1 MLTLILV
8 FIITVVIG
16 VPVAFCLGMAGI
28 AFILISPDY
37 SLTILP
43 TMMFGGIDSFA
54 LMAIPFFIMAGDMMG
69 RAGVLPGLIDL
80 AESVV
85 GHFRGGLAHVTIVA
99 SMFFAGVT
107 GVAVADCA
115 AVGSMLIPGMIKQ
128 GYPRGFAAMV
138 TSCAS
143 IMGPIIPPSVA
154 MLIFAHVYG
163 GGISVGKMFL
173 MGAVP
178 GVMIGLGMMTLV
190 YLMSFYRKFP
200 VTSDRHFS
208 IVKVGKCFVKAIPG
222 LMVPIIILGGIIGGF
237 FTATEAGA
245 VAVSYSILVGLF
257 LTRKLTLKSIGE
269 CFVESMRMSAV
280 VFLLLGTAKIVAF
293 ILVSHQVPQKVGEL
307 FLMYTNS
314 AFVFI
319 LFTVIFLILLGFV
332 LEAVATMIM
341 LIPVLAP
348 IAVSYG
354 VEPHLFGLIIVIT
367 VQVALITPPVALAL
381 FITTPMAHCSIEE
394 AAKDLWPFLALMFG
408 LIMLLALF
416 PGIATWLP
424 TLFGYK

>member
-8 FIITVVIG
+8 FIISVVIG
-16 VPVAFCLGMAGI
+16 VPVAFCLGMAGV
-28 AFILISPDY
+28 AFILMSPQY

-80 AESVV
+80 ADSIV
-85 GHFRGGLAHVTIVA
+85 GHFRGGLAHVTI
-99 SMFFAGVT
+99 
-107 GVAVADCA
+107 
-115 AVGSMLIPGMIKQ
+115 GMVRQ

-138 TSCAS
+138 TACAS

-154 MLIFAHVYG
+154 MLIFANVYG

-178 GVMIGLGMMTLV
+178 GVLIGLGMMALV
-190 YLMSFYRKFP
+190 YVMSFYRKFP

-208 IVKVGKCFVKAIPG
+208 IVNVGKCFVKAIPG

-245 VAVSYSILVGLF
+245 VALAYAILVGLF
-257 LTRKLTLKSIGE
+257 LTRKLTLKSIGQ

-280 VFLLLGTAKIVAF
+280 VFLLLGTAKVVAF
-293 ILVSHQVPQKVGEL
+293 ILVSHQVPQRVGEL

-367 VQVALITPPVALAL
+367 VQIALITPPVALGL
-381 FITTPMAHCSIEE
+381 FITAPLARCTIEE
-394 AAKDLWPFLALMFG
+394 AAKDLWPFLFLMFG
-408 LIMLLALF
+408 LVMLLALF